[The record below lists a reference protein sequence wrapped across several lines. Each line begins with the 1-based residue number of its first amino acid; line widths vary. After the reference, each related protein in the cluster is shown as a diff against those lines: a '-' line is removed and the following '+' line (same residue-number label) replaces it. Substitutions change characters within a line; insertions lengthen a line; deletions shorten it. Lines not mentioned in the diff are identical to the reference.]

1 METKEIQADKNDKLQ
16 EVHVEMIRSDFH
28 KFRKGEKGCADIK
41 TTVRYVTGSFIML
54 KFHAGE

>member
-41 TTVRYVTGSFIML
+41 TTVRNWIIYHVKISCW
-54 KFHAGE
+54 